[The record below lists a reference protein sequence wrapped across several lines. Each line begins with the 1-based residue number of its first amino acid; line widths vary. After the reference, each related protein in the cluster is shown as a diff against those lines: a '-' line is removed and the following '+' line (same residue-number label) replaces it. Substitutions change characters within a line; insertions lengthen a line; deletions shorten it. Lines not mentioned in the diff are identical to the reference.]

1 MPPNLASEIAALGRL
16 SVRELRTRFATV
28 FGAPTQAHNKVWLVK
43 RLAWRLQALAEG
55 DLSQRARQRAAE
67 LVHDADLRLSPPRA
81 DQAPAAAAAPQA
93 PTLRRPTDDRL
104 PRPGSLLTRRYKG
117 RTLQVEVLEHGFAYD
132 GQVFRSLSA
141 VAKAVTGSHCNG
153 YLFFRL
159 PTKGQDQ

>member
-1 MPPNLASEIAALGRL
+1 MDPSLAREIAALGWL
-16 SVRELRTRFATV
+16 TVPELRTRFAAV

-67 LVHDADLRLSPPRA
+67 LVNDVDLRLSPPRA
-81 DQAPAAAAAPQA
+81 DPPPADAVELQG
-93 PTLRRPTDDRL
+93 TMLRLQTDDRL
-104 PRPGSLLTRRYKG
+104 PRPGTILTRRYKG
-117 RTLQVEVLEHGFAYD
+117 RILQVEVLEHGFACD
-132 GQVFRSLSA
+132 GQVYRSLSA

-159 PTKGQDQ
+159 NSKGADQ

>member
-1 MPPNLASEIAALGRL
+1 MPPSLASEIAALGRL
-16 SVRELRTRFATV
+16 SVAALRTRFAAV

-81 DQAPAAAAAPQA
+81 DQAPVDAAAPQEA
-93 PTLRRPTDDRL
+93 TLRIQTDDRL
-104 PRPGSLLTRRYKG
+104 PRPGALLTRRYKG

-132 GQVFRSLSA
+132 GQVYRSLSA

-159 PTKGQDQ
+159 TTKGQDQ